1 MAGSPNPGTPTTERV
16 DAKAHLKSFFKLLVG
31 AIGLAYATGF
41 VVVLTFLNEYGIR
54 EAGGEFFKLRYI
66 ASQVPP
72 CRSAFYLVYC
82 RDLIP
87 YRLVHQLRR

>member
-1 MAGSPNPGTPTTERV
+1 
-16 DAKAHLKSFFKLLVG
+16 
-31 AIGLAYATGF
+31 
-41 VVVLTFLNEYGIR
+41 VVLTFLNEYGIR